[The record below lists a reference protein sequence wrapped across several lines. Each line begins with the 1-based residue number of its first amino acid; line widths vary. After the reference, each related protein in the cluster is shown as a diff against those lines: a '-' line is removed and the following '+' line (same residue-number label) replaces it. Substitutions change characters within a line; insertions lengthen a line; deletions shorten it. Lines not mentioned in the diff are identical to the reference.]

1 MKLSKKSGGIA
12 VAVVMAGGITA
23 ASATAAFAA
32 PAGTPHTKP
41 VAKTTDKTEKKTA
54 EKDAAQDAAHTAK
67 HKGGHARFLTGTHG
81 EKTVKGKD
89 GKTVTH
95 EWQVGKVTAASAT
108 SLTVKSSDGVSWT
121 WTTSAG
127 TKVHSPKHAAPKVG
141 DEVLVEGVKS
151 GTVNDAR
158 VVLDPGQAQI
168 AKWTQ
173 QVPGQD
179 NDKAN
184 AQAGKQDADKTGKQD
199 TTDTGAKGKHR
210 KAPTAPVQNG

>member
-23 ASATAAFAA
+23 ASTASAFAT
-32 PAGTPHTKP
+32 PAGTPHTTP
-41 VAKTTDKTEKKTA
+41 VAKTTAEKA
-54 EKDAAQDAAHTAK
+54 ADKDAAKDAAHKAK
-67 HKGGHARFLTGTHG
+67 HKGWHALFLTGTHG

-121 WTTSAG
+121 WTTSAT

-141 DEVLVEGVKS
+141 DEVLVEGVKV
-151 GTVNDAR
+151 GTANDAR
-158 VVLDPGQAQI
+158 VVLDPGQTAI

-173 QVPGQD
+173 KADGQEKGKPD
-179 NDKAN
+179 
-184 AQAGKQDADKTGKQD
+184 AGKPA
-199 TTDTGAKGKHR
+199 AGKHR
-210 KAPTAPVQNG
+210 KAAPGAQDGKTPTTPTAQVENG